1 MKQFEKKTPGTRLG
15 TSDGPAPEFSTDAKL
30 SRLHDAIRN
39 AQLAGLDG
47 QAVFMLAPVEMR
59 LEFNYARWTYVA

>member
-1 MKQFEKKTPGTRLG
+1 MKQLTPKHPGTRLG
-15 TSDGPAPEFSTDAKL
+15 CTDGPAPEFSTDARL

-47 QAVFMLAPVEMR
+47 QAAFMLAPVEMR